1 MKIKSLLTLSLLAAL
16 AIGMPSSGLA
26 APKKEKPATGEKT
39 DAAATTSKPIPYHG
53 KVAAVDAAA
62 KTFTIKG
69 KQKDRVFAVTDKT
82 VITKDGAT
90 ADLATI
96 TAGEEVQGSATKTG
110 DNWEALKVIVGA
122 KAAGKGA
129 KKEEAKPTEPAPAAA
144 APAPAASPAPGA
156 APAGDAP
163 AK

>member
-1 MKIKSLLTLSLLAAL
+1 MKIKSLLTLGLVSAVAL
-16 AIGMPSSGLA
+16 GLPASTMA
-26 APKKEKPATGEKT
+26 APKKEKPAAGEKT
-39 DAAATTSKPIPYHG
+39 DKADAGAATASKPIPYHG

-82 VITKDGAT
+82 VITKDGAP
-90 ADLATI
+90 ADLSALA
-96 TAGEEVQGSATKTG
+96 AGEEVQGSATKTG
-110 DNWEALKVIVGA
+110 DNWEALKVTVGA
-122 KAAGKGA
+122 KAAAKGA
-129 KKEEAKPTEPAPAAA
+129 KKEEAKPADAA
-144 APAPAASPAPGA
+144 APAAPLPGAAA